1 MEFLTKSL
9 MFLTA
14 TFLILLVLVQRG
26 RGGGLAGALGGMGG
40 QSAFGTKAGDLFT
53 RITIGVAAVWIV
65 LSCFAVWYFSAA
77 SNDFSNTKLGTNVP
91 PVQTAPATS
100 GAPAGVTEPAKKAA
114 PVSTPDKAAPVPES
128 KASESKASESKAA
141 TPDAKAAVPES
152 KAAAP
157 ASDKPADP
165 AKK

>member
-40 QSAFGTKAGDLFT
+40 QSAFGTKAGDMFT

-65 LSCFAVWYFSAA
+65 LSCFAVWYFSATA
-77 SNDFSNTKLGTNVP
+77 NDFSNAPLGGNAPQAQTVP
-91 PVQTAPATS
+91 
-100 GAPAGVTEPAKKAA
+100 G
-114 PVSTPDKAAPVPES
+114 TP
-128 KASESKASESKAA
+128 
-141 TPDAKAAVPES
+141 
-152 KAAAP
+152 
-157 ASDKPADP
+157 
-165 AKK
+165 

>member
-77 SNDFSNTKLGTNVP
+77 GNDFSGAPLGSNAP
-91 PVQTAPATS
+91 QKQTAPAGPGS
-100 GAPAGVTEPAKKAA
+100 GTPAGPG
-114 PVSTPDKAAPVPES
+114 TPCLLY
-128 KASESKASESKAA
+128 
-141 TPDAKAAVPES
+141 T
-152 KAAAP
+152 
-157 ASDKPADP
+157 
-165 AKK
+165 